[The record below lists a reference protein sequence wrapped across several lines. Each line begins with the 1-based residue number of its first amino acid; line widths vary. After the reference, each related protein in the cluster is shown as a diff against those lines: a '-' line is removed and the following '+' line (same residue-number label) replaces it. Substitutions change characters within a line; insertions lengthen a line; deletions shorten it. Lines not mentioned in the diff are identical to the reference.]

1 MCLLKE
7 RMASAKEIERWME
20 WKRIEFID
28 LSNRPQEHIAQTS
41 KIKVIGNEC
50 VCRIFTPVMMRNM

>member
-1 MCLLKE
+1 MRE
-7 RMASAKEIERWME
+7 RERERWME

-28 LSNRPQEHIAQTS
+28 LSDRPQEHIAQTS

-50 VCRIFTPVMMRNM
+50 VGRIFTPVMMRNM